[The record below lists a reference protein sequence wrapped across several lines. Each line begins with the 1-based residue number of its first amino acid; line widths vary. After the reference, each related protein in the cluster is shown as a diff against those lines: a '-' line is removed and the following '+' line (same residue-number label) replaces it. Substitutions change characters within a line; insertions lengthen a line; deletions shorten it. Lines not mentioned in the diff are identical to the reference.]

1 MHLFRSS
8 LGRQLL
14 LAAWFGVLIQGA
26 QAGDLKITLPK
37 GSKLTPV
44 QRLNREGVEAV
55 NKHQY
60 EKATALFYKA
70 YLYDPDDPFTLNNL
84 GYIAE
89 LDGQVD
95 RAQHFYELAS
105 LQTTDAVIARASS
118 SKLQGEPFRDAVA
131 GVHDQPVQI
140 SRANVSAVHLL
151 SQHRGSEA
159 EALLQTALAKDP
171 HNAFTLN
178 NLGVSKEAEGDLKA
192 ALKYYTA
199 AADAHSSQPVVV
211 TYDRAM
217 RGKSISEMAAE
228 SAKRL
233 QQRIQTET
241 AQERA
246 ALLNLQGVAA
256 MNRNDWQDANQN
268 FRAAYS
274 LDPNNAFSLN
284 NIGYVA
290 EMSGDPETAQMFYQR
305 ARQAQAA
312 GARVDLAT
320 RQSAEG
326 MKLFEVSD
334 NNDQKVGAKI
344 TEEAQARRQEP
355 GPIELKHRDG
365 SPVIEPAEPVA
376 PAAPQAVPQPSLAPG
391 SAPATPNVQPPK
403 P

>member
-1 MHLFRSS
+1 MSVLRPSKR
-8 LGRQLL
+8 RQMLL
-14 LAAWFGVLIQGA
+14 VVTAAFGMLVPA
-26 QAGDLKITLPK
+26 VHAGDLKITL
-37 GSKLTPV
+37 SKRSRLTPV
-44 QRLNREGVEAV
+44 QRLNQEGVEAV
-55 NKHQY
+55 QKHQY

-105 LQTTDAVIARASS
+105 LQATDAVIARSSS
-118 SKLQGEPFRDAVA
+118 SKLKGEPFKDAVS
-131 GVHDQPVQI
+131 GIHDQPIQI

-151 SQHRGSEA
+151 SQRRGSEA
-159 EALLQTALAKDP
+159 EALLQTALAEDP

-178 NLGVSKEAEGDLKA
+178 NLGVAKEMEGDLKS
-192 ALKYYTA
+192 ALKYYTE

-211 TYDRAM
+211 TYDRAS
-217 RGKSISEMAAE
+217 RGKPVSEMAAD
-228 SAKRL
+228 SARRL

-241 AQERA
+241 AQDQA
-246 ALLNLQGVAA
+246 ALLNLRGVAA
-256 MNRNDWQDANQN
+256 MNRNDLQDANKN

-290 EMSGDPETAQMFYQR
+290 EMTGDPETAQLFYEK
-305 ARQAQAA
+305 ARQAQKA

-320 RQSAEG
+320 SQSAEG

-334 NNDQKVGAKI
+334 DNDQKVAAKI
-344 TEEAQARRQEP
+344 MAEAQARRQES
-355 GPIELKHRDG
+355 GPVVLKHRDNT
-365 SPVIEPAEPVA
+365 PVVEPTEPGA
-376 PAAPQAVPQPSLAPG
+376 PEAPQSTPPLTPG
-391 SAPATPNVQPPK
+391 SSQSAQPPRS
-403 P
+403 

>member
-1 MHLFRSS
+1 MYLFHSPLR
-8 LGRQLL
+8 RQLL
-14 LAAWFGVLIQGA
+14 LVALFGVLTQVVH
-26 QAGDLKITLPK
+26 AGDLKITLPK

-44 QRLNREGVEAV
+44 QRLNQEGVEAV

-84 GYIAE
+84 GYISE
-89 LDGQVD
+89 LEGQVD

-105 LQTTDAVIARASS
+105 LQTTDAVIARTSS
-118 SKLQGEPFRDAVA
+118 SKLKGEPFRDAVA

-140 SRANVSAVHLL
+140 TRANITAVHLL
-151 SQHRGSEA
+151 SQRRGSEA
-159 EALLQTALAKDP
+159 EALLQTALATDP

-178 NLGVSKEAEGDLKA
+178 NLGVAKETEGDLKS

-199 AADAHSSQPVVV
+199 AADTHSSQPVVV
-211 TYDRAM
+211 TYDRAW
-217 RGKSISEMAAE
+217 RGRSVSEMAAE
-228 SAKRL
+228 SARGL

-241 AQERA
+241 VRERA
-246 ALLNLQGVAA
+246 ALLNLQGVTAV
-256 MNRNDWQDANQN
+256 NRNDWQDADQN

-290 EMSGDPETAQMFYQR
+290 EMTGDPETAQLFYER
-305 ARQAQAA
+305 ARQAQGS

-326 MKLFEVSD
+326 MKLFDLSN
-334 NNDQKVGAKI
+334 NNDQKVGAKL
-344 TEEAQARRQEP
+344 TVEAQARRNES
-355 GPIELKHRDG
+355 GPVQLKHRDG
-365 SPVIEPAEPVA
+365 SPVVEPAVT
-376 PAAPQAVPQPSLAPG
+376 PAIAQPAPQSSPTSD
-391 SAPATPNVQPPK
+391 QPPR

>member
-1 MHLFRSS
+1 MSVLRPSKR
-8 LGRQLL
+8 RQMLL
-14 LAAWFGVLIQGA
+14 VVTAAFGMLIPPVH
-26 QAGDLKITLPK
+26 AGDLKITL
-37 GSKLTPV
+37 SKRSRLTPV
-44 QRLNREGVEAV
+44 QRLNQEGVEAV
-55 NKHQY
+55 QKHQY

-95 RAQHFYELAS
+95 RAQHFYQLAS
-105 LQTTDAVIARASS
+105 LQATDAVIARSS
-118 SKLQGEPFRDAVA
+118 SAKLKGEPFKDAVV

-151 SQHRGSEA
+151 SQRRGSEA
-159 EALLQTALAKDP
+159 EALLQTALAEDP

-178 NLGVSKEAEGDLKA
+178 NLGVAKEMEGDLES
-192 ALKYYTA
+192 ALKYYTE

-211 TYDRAM
+211 TYDRAS
-217 RGKSISEMAAE
+217 RGKPVSEMAAD
-228 SAKRL
+228 SARRL

-241 AQERA
+241 AQDQA
-246 ALLNLQGVAA
+246 ALLNLRGVAA
-256 MNRNDWQDANQN
+256 MNRNDWQDANKN

-290 EMSGDPETAQMFYQR
+290 EMTGDPETAQLFYEK
-305 ARQAQAA
+305 ARQAQKA

-320 RQSAEG
+320 SQSVEG

-334 NNDQKVGAKI
+334 DNDQKVAAKI
-344 TEEAQARRQEP
+344 IAEAQARRQES
-355 GPIELKHRDG
+355 GPVELKHRDNT
-365 SPVIEPAEPVA
+365 PVIEPTEPGA
-376 PAAPQAVPQPSLAPG
+376 PAAPQSAPQLTPG
-391 SAPATPNVQPPK
+391 SPQSAQPPRS
-403 P
+403 

>member
-1 MHLFRSS
+1 MYLFHSPLR
-8 LGRQLL
+8 RQLL
-14 LAAWFGVLIQGA
+14 LVALFGVLTQVVH
-26 QAGDLKITLPK
+26 AGDLKITLPK

-44 QRLNREGVEAV
+44 QRLNQEGVEAV

-84 GYIAE
+84 GYISE
-89 LDGQVD
+89 LEGQVD

-105 LQTTDAVIARASS
+105 LQTTDAVIARTSS
-118 SKLQGEPFRDAVA
+118 SKLKGEPFRDAVA

-140 SRANVSAVHLL
+140 TRANITAVHLL
-151 SQHRGSEA
+151 SQRRGSEA
-159 EALLQTALAKDP
+159 EALLQTALATDP

-178 NLGVSKEAEGDLKA
+178 NLGVAKETEGDLKS

-199 AADAHSSQPVVV
+199 AADTHSSQPVVV
-211 TYDRAM
+211 TYDRAW
-217 RGKSISEMAAE
+217 RGRSVSEMAAE
-228 SAKRL
+228 SARGL

-241 AQERA
+241 VQERA
-246 ALLNLQGVAA
+246 ALLNLQGVTAV
-256 MNRNDWQDANQN
+256 NRNDWQDADQN

-290 EMSGDPETAQMFYQR
+290 EMTGDPETAQLFYER
-305 ARQAQAA
+305 ARQAQGS

-326 MKLFEVSD
+326 MKLFDLSN
-334 NNDQKVGAKI
+334 NNDQKVGAKL
-344 TEEAQARRQEP
+344 TVEAQARRNES
-355 GPIELKHRDG
+355 GPVQLKHRDG
-365 SPVIEPAEPVA
+365 SPVVEPTVA
-376 PAAPQAVPQPSLAPG
+376 PAIAQPAPQSSPTSD
-391 SAPATPNVQPPK
+391 QPPR